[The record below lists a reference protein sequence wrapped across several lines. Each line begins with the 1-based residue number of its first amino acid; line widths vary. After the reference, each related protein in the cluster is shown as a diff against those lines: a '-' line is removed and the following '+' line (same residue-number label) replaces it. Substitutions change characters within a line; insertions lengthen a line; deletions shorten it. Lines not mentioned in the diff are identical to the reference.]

1 MFILTHH
8 NCAGITGANIRVD
21 KNGDS
26 EGNFSVLAFKES
38 NIIAKDASFSCA
50 SHMIQVATF
59 YPSND
64 ENDELFVSLHLTL
77 KCRL

>member
-1 MFILTHH
+1 MCFSTPFSLAVKT
-8 NCAGITGANIRVD
+8 GITGANIRVD

-38 NIIAKDASFSCA
+38 NIIAKDASFSCN

-59 YPSND
+59 YPSN
-64 ENDELFVSLHLTL
+64 ENEELFVSVLLT
-77 KCRL
+77 CCI